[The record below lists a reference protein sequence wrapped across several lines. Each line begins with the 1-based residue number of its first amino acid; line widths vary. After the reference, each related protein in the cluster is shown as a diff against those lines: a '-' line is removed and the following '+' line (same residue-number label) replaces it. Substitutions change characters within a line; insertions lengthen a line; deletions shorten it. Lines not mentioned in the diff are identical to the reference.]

1 MDIAQTERFV
11 EHLTSSQPGLYA
23 YITSLMGD
31 RENAKDVLQ
40 ETNLVL
46 WRKAAEFDEGLSFA
60 AWSSRIAHFQVLA
73 WFRDRGRHRRRFR
86 EDLIEVLAAETAERI
101 VEDIGD
107 RLDCAAR
114 VSDKTAPGTSRHGSP
129 AI

>member
-31 RENAKDVLQ
+31 RESAKDVLQ

-46 WRKAAEFDEGLSFA
+46 WRKAAEFDDRLSFA

-73 WFRDRGRHRRRFR
+73 WSRDRGRHRRRFR
-86 EDLIEVLAAETAERI
+86 EDLIEVLAAETAER
-101 VEDIGD
+101 
-107 RLDCAAR
+107 
-114 VSDKTAPGTSRHGSP
+114 
-129 AI
+129 